1 MSLVVAMNGDRKK
14 GPEEDG
20 KELSLGSALD
30 EIGFKPL
37 GRRVTIGERAERK
50 PLTPHVD
57 GPTKSPLK
65 RK

>member
-1 MSLVVAMNGDRKK
+1 MSLVVPMNGDRKK
-14 GPEEDG
+14 GPEEDC

-50 PLTPHVD
+50 PLVLRAEWLRKT
-57 GPTKSPLK
+57 PLK